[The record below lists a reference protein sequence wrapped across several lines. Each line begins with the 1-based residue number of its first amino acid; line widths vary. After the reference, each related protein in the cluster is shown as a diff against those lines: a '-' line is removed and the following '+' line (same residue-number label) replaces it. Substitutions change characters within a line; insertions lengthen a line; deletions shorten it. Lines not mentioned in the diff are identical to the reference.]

1 MVKTSFY
8 NTDDKKVNYFEELL
22 LKDLIAYDNA
32 NGTDPENNDLLNSQ
46 VDWVRRLQSVS
57 DADMFNYGK
66 AYQTATPAAGKGYNV
81 VQIVAEARQIARD
94 AVKANL
100 NAGFQQSDGINS
112 TSEQAAIAHFYEY
125 RFGVDSDSN
134 RTIIEDFKESNI
146 NQTEINT
153 LQNSVNQYVVA
164 YGLNIAQT
172 NTLKQLIDYA
182 IDYGVK
188 KDSNSLEGNIPFDS
202 VFS

>member
-66 AYQTATPAAGKGYNV
+66 AYQTVTPATGKGYNV
-81 VQIVAEARQIARD
+81 VQVVAEARQIARD

>member
-1 MVKTSFY
+1 MVKTFFY
-8 NTDDKKVNYFEELL
+8 DTDDRKVTYFEELL

-46 VDWVRRLQSVS
+46 VDWVDRLEHISKSDMTSFRQS
-57 DADMFNYGK
+57 FQTQ
-66 AYQTATPAAGKGYNV
+66 AYQKNKGYDIEE
-81 VQIVAEARQIARD
+81 IVAEARQIARD

-164 YGLNIAQT
+164 YGLNTAQT